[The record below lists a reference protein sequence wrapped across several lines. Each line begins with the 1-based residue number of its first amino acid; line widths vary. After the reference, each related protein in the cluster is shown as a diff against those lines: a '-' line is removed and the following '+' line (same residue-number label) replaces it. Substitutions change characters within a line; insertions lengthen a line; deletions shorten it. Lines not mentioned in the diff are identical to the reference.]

1 MPPTTSPV
9 SPPAPAPQRKGV
21 LSGPAMRR
29 HLLAQGI
36 TAQRVTYKRQRGC
49 YVAEFYVPEMQTPV
63 APAGT
68 WARQITAC
76 GLRVLNTEDTIAT
89 WRAGQPVIHAA
100 VTFAPPG

>member
-1 MPPTTSPV
+1 MPPTSYPV
-9 SPPAPAPQRKGV
+9 SSPATQRTGV

-36 TAQRVTYKRQRGC
+36 TAQRVIYKRQRHC
-49 YVAEFYVPEMQTPV
+49 YVAEFYVPEMQLPV
-63 APAGT
+63 APAAD
-68 WARQITAC
+68 WARQIAAC
-76 GLRVLNTEDTIAT
+76 GLRVLHTEDTIAT